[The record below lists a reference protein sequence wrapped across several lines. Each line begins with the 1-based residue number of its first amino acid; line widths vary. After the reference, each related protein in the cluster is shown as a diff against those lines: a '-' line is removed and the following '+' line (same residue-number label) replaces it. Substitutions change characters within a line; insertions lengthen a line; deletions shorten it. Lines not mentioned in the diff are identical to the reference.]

1 MGAVC
6 AIFPAVGLPGGLAVG
21 AGAAIGA
28 VTGHMKGGM
37 PDHDL
42 KALGEVLEQG
52 QAGVLVVYA
61 TNMAS
66 QVAAT
71 SRRSTSTSRRRSTP
85 RDPALAGYWAHRRR
99 KVPPPL
105 DPYTV
110 RLLSRQDGRCTRIQP
125 PSWR

>member
-1 MGAVC
+1 MHVVKKHEQPTRHGAAHGLGDWRREPC
-6 AIFPAVGLPGGLAVG
+6 ARSFPRSGCRGAWPPG

-61 TNMAS
+61 TNMAN
-66 QVAAT
+66 QVAANVKAVNKYL
-71 SRRSTSTSRRRSTP
+71 SQEI
-85 RDPALAGYWAHRRR
+85 DAQADALA
-99 KVPPPL
+99 
-105 DPYTV
+105 
-110 RLLSRQDGRCTRIQP
+110 RQLKEAEAT
-125 PSWR
+125 S